1 MLWQYR
7 GTAGT
12 FLISLIISRDKNLQW
27 FVKIQ
32 IANRIKEAWFWDIVA
47 DFPFFG
53 SSPINWL
60 AVPEA
65 FAAVGSTFG
74 KIPLKIIDKLN

>member
-12 FLISLIISRDKNLQW
+12 FLISLIISRVGNLQW

-32 IANRIKEAWFWDIVA
+32 IASKIKEAWFWDIA
-47 DFPFFG
+47 SDLPLLG

-60 AVPEA
+60 AVPA
-65 FAAVGSTFG
+65 TFATVGSTFG
-74 KIPLKIIDKLN
+74 KIP